1 MAEMI
6 VEIVSLEQSVW
17 SGTARMVRVRT
28 TEGDIGILPGHEAV
42 AGLLRPGDLAV
53 DPVDGPRLEGRID
66 SGFVF
71 MDNNRVTIVADNVEL
86 GGDAAA

>member
-6 VEIVSLEQSVW
+6 VEVVSLERSIW
-17 SGTARMVRVRT
+17 TGTARMVRVRT

-42 AGLLRPGDLAV
+42 AGLLRPGEFAV
-53 DPVDGPRLEGRID
+53 DPLDGDRLEGRID

-71 MDNNRVTIVADNVEL
+71 MDNNRVTLVADNVEL
-86 GGDAAA
+86 AGAAAA